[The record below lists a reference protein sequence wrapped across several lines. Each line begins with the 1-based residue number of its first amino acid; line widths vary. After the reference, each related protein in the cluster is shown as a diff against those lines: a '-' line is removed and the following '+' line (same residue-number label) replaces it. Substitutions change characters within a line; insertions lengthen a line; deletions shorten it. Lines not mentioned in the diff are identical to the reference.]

1 MQILS
6 KEQEILK
13 TRKKFEAL
21 LSMIEHRGEPH
32 TDLGQIEENLWN
44 GLLGLGLSLMQ
55 AFVANQGTGDLGPT
69 VEFQGKALRRLSRLH
84 SRRYVSVFG
93 ELSIP
98 RTVYGTRETQKHELV
113 PLDAALNLP
122 DSDFSYLLQGWSQR
136 FCVQNS
142 YRKSAASIQEIL
154 GLSQSVRS
162 LESMSRSMQ
171 DNLEPFRAGQAP
183 PNEVDEAAILVLTVD
198 GKGVPMMRENGEE
211 PPTGRRAKG
220 EKANKKRMAC
230 VGAAYTVDSFVR
242 TPEEIVDEVMRGEK
256 AAERPKP
263 KGKEVRAELIRV
275 IDGEEVNAKDKIFG
289 WLQQESAVR
298 NPGHQKPVVILMD
311 GERALWSKA
320 GEYLPEAVMILD
332 LFHVMERL
340 WDIAHC
346 FFPEGSKEVAE
357 YVRVKLQA
365 ILSGKAGRAIGGM
378 RQKGTKSRLKGAKQK
393 IFQAALTYLENN
405 KQAMRYDVYLEMGYP
420 IASGVVEGACR
431 HLVKDRMELTGMRW
445 TPDGAQA
452 ILGLRALH
460 INGQWEKYQAYR
472 LEAERERLYPYR
484 DEIEKKLR
492 AAA

>member
-1 MQILS
+1 MQILT

-13 TRKKFEAL
+13 TREKFEAL
-21 LSMIEHRGEPH
+21 ISMIEQRGEQPS
-32 TDLGQIEENLWN
+32 DLGQIEETLWD

-55 AFVANQGTGDLGPT
+55 AFVAGQGTGDLGPT
-69 VEFQGKALRRLSRLH
+69 AEFQGKTLKRLPRLH
-84 SRRYVSVFG
+84 YRRYVSVFG

-113 PLDAALNLP
+113 PLDATLNIP
-122 DSDFSYLLQGWSQR
+122 DSDFSYMLQGWSQR

-142 YRKSAASIQEIL
+142 YRKSAESIHEIL

-171 DNLEPFRAGQAP
+171 DKVDSFRACQQP
-183 PNEVDEAAILVLTVD
+183 PTEPDEAAILVLTVD
-198 GKGVPMMRENGEE
+198 GKGVPMMRQKGEE
-211 PPTGRRAKG
+211 PIKGRRTKG

-230 VGAAYTVDSFVR
+230 VGVTYTVDPFVR

-256 AAERPKP
+256 AAERPQP
-263 KGKEVRAELIRV
+263 KGKEVRAELTRV
-275 IDGEEVNAKDKIFG
+275 IDGEEVNAKNQIFR
-289 WLQQESAVR
+289 WLRQESSVR
-298 NPGHQKPVVILMD
+298 NPGGQKPIVMLMD

-320 GEYLPEAVMILD
+320 GEYVPEAVKILD

-346 FFPEGSKEVAE
+346 FFREGSKDAAE
-357 YVRVKLQA
+357 YVRMKLQA
-365 ILSGKAGRAIGGM
+365 ILSGKVGRVIGGM
-378 RQKGTKSRLKGAKQK
+378 RQKGTKSGLKGARQK
-393 IFQAALTYLENN
+393 ALQAALAYLENN
-405 KQAMRYDVYLEMGYP
+405 KDSMRYNEYLEMGYP
-420 IASGVVEGACR
+420 IGSGVVEGACR

-445 TPDGAQA
+445 RPDGAQA
-452 ILGLRALH
+452 ILDLRALH

-472 LEAERERLYPYR
+472 IDAERERLYPYR
-484 DEIEKKLR
+484 DEIEVKLR